1 MPLERMLSRALLH
14 TIAPSDDTLASV
26 VRALRAPAAGD
37 ERWAELVEAALALR
51 GRPCVDRPRNWGRF
65 LYRLVRELDPDR
77 CLAVGAGTFGSY
89 IAAGLAANYQG
100 RLVAIDRDGSAL
112 LDEIAVDERVIVRTG
127 HVADELPVALDEL
140 GTVDLALIDGR
151 RQCEPALEYFTA
163 LAGATA
169 PGGLLILADLGDM
182 AAAWREIRA
191 DPRVT
196 GSMTVGS
203 IGFVVL
209 GGARTRHWRVPR
221 LTVAE

>member
-1 MPLERMLSRALLH
+1 MLSRALLH
-14 TIAPSDDTLASV
+14 TIAPSDDALASV
-26 VRALRAPAAGD
+26 VRALRAPAARE
-37 ERWAELVEAALALR
+37 ERWPELVEAGLAR
-51 GRPCVDRPRNWGRF
+51 RERPWAAHRPRNWGRF

-100 RLVAIDRDGSAL
+100 RLVAIDRDESAI
-112 LDEIAVDERVIVRTG
+112 LDDIAVDERVIVRTG
-127 HVADELPVALDEL
+127 PVADELPAVLDEL
-140 GTVDLALIDGR
+140 GMIDLALIDGR
-151 RQCEPALEYFTA
+151 RQHEPALQYFSA